1 MQSANPIQLANIKR
15 IQEASRNG
23 RLVLFVGAGVSKNS
37 GVPIWGELIEKM
49 KSELPESVRN
59 EKDDLKLAQLYKD
72 SRGEKEYL
80 EMVMDT
86 LCHNKVIPNP
96 IHKELLALAPAHI
109 ITTNY
114 DDLIEQEIR
123 NEYKQFAIVRSDKDM
138 PNMTYPNALIKMH
151 GDYALGN
158 IVLAENDYYNYPKT
172 FALTRA
178 FVQSLFASKLIVF
191 VGFSF
196 ADINL
201 KMILN
206 DVKNILEERMQPVY
220 MLSLNKP
227 DNVTQKYFESKG
239 INIVYLEDSEVAK
252 LLSNIQD
259 NGEPKMQDSYGVKL
273 YRYLKIIGK
282 YDINS
287 TDDLITYIYNKLV
300 VYQDEIKV
308 YGSGLKYLFPTNI
321 GEFYFHEHS
330 EGLQTGLEYFDNLG
344 KHLLT
349 FQGRKEFLKKH
360 GRKRCHEFIRFA
372 YDNYL
377 HNIDDC
383 AVLGNRFW
391 RNINDYIQETASG
404 FLNSFNFQ
412 AFEERLKDL
421 SSRQL
426 TGTIEDMEYPYAFYK
441 IGAYY
446 KAYQEFDK
454 ILPIAWKRQKYI
466 LYFLCLY
473 NMWSLRFAIRGE
485 LTWNQETTL
494 DWRPIYDKL
503 SEIDLYDTLSK
514 LPLPQEIK
522 KIFYDLLANRY
533 IGNTA
538 VDTEEL
544 KEKVHQQRK
553 LADDGGI
560 SINSNI
566 AALIAKHQREKLFSE
581 RNFVLSDFNKYAKAI
596 CRNTASGILN
606 SYATGNER
614 DYEFEGLSNS
624 KIDSLDSQMLMILV
638 FGISTKELREMFC
651 QYDIYSIEIDED
663 GKKYI
668 ELCIENLKK
677 GDFMKYQTQQI
688 MGAVK
693 NLIYVIGR
701 SPTLDIDITALYKI
715 VDMMWNLDYQRFDMQ
730 NYLDMLIATHNPTPE
745 IALQF
750 LHKVLDDRSR
760 HGYADIIKELCNVIS
775 KSTLRIENIEHYI
788 TQGINDFNMLPL
800 YSITSDKDKPKL
812 IEYGKT
818 SFKECCFPVY
828 VNFMHKTQTVPDSVE
843 DFEKR
848 LDKGKSGIESNNAV
862 VCKYLTEWRKD
873 ERYKSLWNIIDNYRE
888 KDDCLQFFS
897 DPINYTHPE
906 KVPIDWITTCS
917 PDTVKKLISQTAYS
931 MNLKNYISDAR
942 ISPLRRRALMSFFL
956 NCI

>member
-178 FVQSLFASKLIVF
+178 FVQSLFASKLIMF

-300 VYQDEIKV
+300 AYQDEIKV

-404 FLNSFNFQ
+404 FLNSFNFP
-412 AFEERLKDL
+412 AFEKRLKEL

-454 ILPIAWKRQKYI
+454 ILPMAWKRQKYI

-473 NMWSLRFAIRGE
+473 NMWSLRFAIRDE
-485 LTWNQETTL
+485 LIWNQETTL

-503 SEIDLYDTLSK
+503 SEIDLYETLSK

-614 DYEFEGLSNS
+614 DNEFERLSNS

-668 ELCIENLKK
+668 ELCIVNLKK

-730 NYLDMLIATHNPTPE
+730 NYLGMLIATHNPTPE

-818 SFKECCFPVY
+818 SFKECCFYVY

-848 LDKGKSGIESNNAV
+848 LDKGKSSNAV

-888 KDDCLQFFS
+888 TDECLQFFS
-897 DPINYTHPE
+897 DPVHYAHPE
-906 KVPIDWITTCS
+906 RVHIDWITTCS
-917 PDTVKKLISQTAYS
+917 PNMIKKLMTQVVYS
-931 MNLKNYISDAR
+931 EKLKNYISDAR
-942 ISPLRRRALMSFFL
+942 INSQYRRVLMSVL
-956 NCI
+956 

>member
-1 MQSANPIQLANIKR
+1 MQSANPIQLANIKH

-80 EMVMDT
+80 EVVMDT

-300 VYQDEIKV
+300 AYQDEIKV

-383 AVLGNRFW
+383 AVLGNCFW

-404 FLNSFNFQ
+404 FLNSFNFP
-412 AFEERLKDL
+412 AFEKRLKEL

-441 IGAYY
+441 IGSYY

-454 ILPIAWKRQKYI
+454 ILPMAWKRQKYI

-473 NMWSLRFAIRGE
+473 NMWSLRFAIRDE
-485 LTWNQETTL
+485 LIWNQETTL

-503 SEIDLYDTLSK
+503 SEIDLYETLSK

-553 LADDGGI
+553 LTDDGGI

-614 DYEFEGLSNS
+614 DNEFERLSNS

-693 NLIYVIGR
+693 NLIYVIAR

-730 NYLDMLIATHNPTPE
+730 NYLGMLIETHNPTPE

-818 SFKECCFPVY
+818 SFKECSFPVY

-862 VCKYLTEWRKD
+862 VCKYLTEWGKD

-888 KDDCLQFFS
+888 TDECLQFFS
-897 DPINYTHPE
+897 DPVHYAHPE
-906 KVPIDWITTCS
+906 RVHIDWITTCS
-917 PDTVKKLISQTAYS
+917 PNMIKKLMTQVVYS
-931 MNLKNYISDAR
+931 EKLKNYISDAR
-942 ISPLRRRALMSFFL
+942 INSQYRRVLMSVL
-956 NCI
+956 